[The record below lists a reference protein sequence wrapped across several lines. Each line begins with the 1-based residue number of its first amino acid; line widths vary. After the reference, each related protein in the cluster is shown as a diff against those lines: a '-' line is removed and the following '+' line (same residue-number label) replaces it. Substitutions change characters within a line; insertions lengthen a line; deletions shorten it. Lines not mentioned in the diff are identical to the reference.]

1 MVKILSRVITVYAL
15 AAHMNIGYLTFK
27 LFKKSVNQNN
37 YFLAIAF
44 LLGEDKIDDIK
55 WMWVN
60 PKKLRKH
67 FLYFQKS

>member
-55 WMWVN
+55 
-60 PKKLRKH
+60 
-67 FLYFQKS
+67 